1 MNTLRIGL
9 VSISDRASSGVYQDK
24 GIPALEEWLARALTT
39 PFELQTRL
47 IPDEQAII
55 EQTLCELVDEMGC
68 HLVLTTG
75 GTGPARRD
83 VTPDATLAIADREM
97 PGFGEQMRQVSLHFV
112 PTAILSR
119 QVGVIRKQAGRIP
132 RVFINDLL
140 ARTDIVD
147 LIDARVKLKK
157 QGKNFHACCP
167 FHNEKTPSFTVNGE
181 KQFYHCFGC
190 GAHGN
195 AIDFLMNYDKLEFV
209 ETVEELAAM
218 HNLEVPFEAGSGPSQ
233 IERHQRQTLY
243 QLMDG
248 LNTFYQ
254 QSLQQPVAMSA
265 RQYLEKRGLS
275 HEVIARFAIGFA
287 PPGWDNVL
295 KRFGGNPENR
305 QSLIDAGMLVTN
317 DQGRSYDRFR
327 ERVMFPIRDKRGR
340 VIGFGGRVLG
350 NDTPKYLN
358 SPETDIFHKGR
369 QLYGLYEAQ
378 QDNAEPNRLLV
389 VEGYMDVVA
398 LAQYG
403 INYAVASLGTS
414 TTADHIQ
421 LLFRATNNVICC
433 YDGDRAGRDAAWR
446 ALETALPYMTDGRQ
460 LRFMFLP
467 DGEDPDTLVR
477 KEGKEA
483 FEARMEQAMPLSA
496 FLFNSL
502 MPQVDLSTPDGRAR
516 LSTLALPLISQV
528 PGETLR
534 IYLRQE
540 LGNKLGILDD
550 SQLERL
556 MPKAAESGVSRPV
569 PQLKRTTMR
578 ILIGLLVQNPELAT
592 LVPPLENLDEN
603 KLPGLGLFREL
614 VNTCLSQ
621 PGLTTGQL
629 LEHYRGT
636 NNAATLEKL
645 SMWDDI
651 ADKNI
656 AEQTFTD
663 SLNHMFDSLLE
674 LRQEELI
681 ARERTHGLS
690 NEERLELWTL
700 NQELAKK

>member
-1 MNTLRIGL
+1 M
-9 VSISDRASSGVYQDK
+9 
-24 GIPALEEWLARALTT
+24 
-39 PFELQTRL
+39 
-47 IPDEQAII
+47 
-55 EQTLCELVDEMGC
+55 
-68 HLVLTTG
+68 
-75 GTGPARRD
+75 
-83 VTPDATLAIADREM
+83 
-97 PGFGEQMRQVSLHFV
+97 
-112 PTAILSR
+112 
-119 QVGVIRKQAGRIP
+119 AGRIP

-157 QGKNFHACCP
+157 QGKNYHACCP

-218 HNLEVPFEAGSGPSQ
+218 HNLEVPFEAGSGPTQ

-243 QLMDG
+243 ELLDG
-248 LNTFYQ
+248 LNGFYRQ
-254 QSLQQPVAMSA
+254 ALQAQSAEPA
-265 RQYLEKRGLS
+265 RQYLAKRGLS
-275 HEVIARFAIGFA
+275 QSVIERFAIGYA

-295 KRFGGNPENR
+295 KRFGNNSENR
-305 QSLIDAGMLVTN
+305 KSLIDAGMLVTN

-350 NDTPKYLN
+350 DALPKYLN

-369 QLYGLYEAQ
+369 QLYGLYEVQ
-378 QDNAEPNRLLV
+378 QSDPNPPRLLV

-398 LAQYG
+398 LSQYD
-403 INYAVASLGTS
+403 INYAVASLGTA
-414 TTADHIQ
+414 TTAEHIQ
-421 LLFRATNNVICC
+421 MLFRVTNNVICC
-433 YDGDRAGRDAAWR
+433 YDGDRAGRSAAWR

-477 KEGKEA
+477 QEGKAA
-483 FEARMEQAMPLSA
+483 FEARMEQAQPLST

-502 MPQVDLSTPDGRAR
+502 LPQVDLSTPDGRAQ

-556 MPKAAESGVSRPV
+556 MTRQADNSQTRPA
-569 PQLKRTTMR
+569 PTLKRTTMR
-578 ILIGLLVQNPELAT
+578 ILIGLLVQNPELAP
-592 LVPPLENLDEN
+592 LVPSLAALDKT
-603 KLPGLGLFREL
+603 KLPGLELFAEL

-636 NNAATLEKL
+636 KEAATLEKL
-645 SMWDDI
+645 STWDDI
-651 ADKNI
+651 ADKDI
-656 AEQTFTD
+656 AEKTFTD
-663 SLNHMFDSLLE
+663 ALDHMFDSVLE
-674 LRQEELI
+674 LRLTELI
-681 ARERTHGLS
+681 ARSRTQGLS
-690 NEERLELWTL
+690 AAEREEVRIITE
-700 NQELAKK
+700 ARARK

>member
-1 MNTLRIGL
+1 M
-9 VSISDRASSGVYQDK
+9 
-24 GIPALEEWLARALTT
+24 
-39 PFELQTRL
+39 
-47 IPDEQAII
+47 
-55 EQTLCELVDEMGC
+55 
-68 HLVLTTG
+68 
-75 GTGPARRD
+75 
-83 VTPDATLAIADREM
+83 
-97 PGFGEQMRQVSLHFV
+97 
-112 PTAILSR
+112 
-119 QVGVIRKQAGRIP
+119 AGRIP

-157 QGKNFHACCP
+157 QGKNYHACCP

-218 HNLEVPFEAGSGPSQ
+218 HNLEVPFEAGSGPTQ

-243 QLMDG
+243 ELLDG
-248 LNTFYQ
+248 LNGFYRQ
-254 QSLQQPVAMSA
+254 ALQAQSAEPA
-265 RQYLEKRGLS
+265 RQYLAKRGLS
-275 HEVIARFAIGFA
+275 ESVIERFAIGYA

-295 KRFGGNPENR
+295 KRFGNNSENR
-305 QSLIDAGMLVTN
+305 KSLIDAGMLVTN

-350 NDTPKYLN
+350 DALPKYLN

-369 QLYGLYEAQ
+369 QLYGLYEVQ
-378 QDNAEPNRLLV
+378 QSDPNPPRLLV

-398 LAQYG
+398 LSQYD
-403 INYAVASLGTS
+403 INYAVASLGTA
-414 TTADHIQ
+414 TTAEHIQ
-421 LLFRATNNVICC
+421 MLFRVTNNVICC
-433 YDGDRAGRDAAWR
+433 YDGDRAGRSAAWR

-477 KEGKEA
+477 QEGKAA
-483 FEARMEQAMPLSA
+483 FEARMEQAQPLST

-502 MPQVDLSTPDGRAR
+502 LPQVDLSTPDGRAQ

-556 MPKAAESGVSRPV
+556 MTRQADNSQTRPA
-569 PQLKRTTMR
+569 PTLKRTTMR
-578 ILIGLLVQNPELAT
+578 ILIGLLVQNPELAP
-592 LVPPLENLDEN
+592 LVPSLAALDKT
-603 KLPGLGLFREL
+603 KLPGLELFAEL

-636 NNAATLEKL
+636 KEAATLEKL
-645 SMWDDI
+645 STWDDI
-651 ADKNI
+651 ADKDI
-656 AEQTFTD
+656 AEKTFTD
-663 SLNHMFDSLLE
+663 ALDHMFDSVLE
-674 LRQEELI
+674 LRLTELI
-681 ARERTHGLS
+681 ARSRTQGLS
-690 NEERLELWTL
+690 AAEREEVRIITE
-700 NQELAKK
+700 ARARK

>member
-1 MNTLRIGL
+1 
-9 VSISDRASSGVYQDK
+9 
-24 GIPALEEWLARALTT
+24 
-39 PFELQTRL
+39 
-47 IPDEQAII
+47 
-55 EQTLCELVDEMGC
+55 MG
-68 HLVLTTG
+68 H
-75 GTGPARRD
+75 
-83 VTPDATLAIADREM
+83 M
-97 PGFGEQMRQVSLHFV
+97 
-112 PTAILSR
+112 
-119 QVGVIRKQAGRIP
+119 AGRIP

-140 ARTDIVD
+140 ARTDIID

-157 QGKNFHACCP
+157 QGKNWHACCP
-167 FHNEKTPSFTVNGE
+167 FHNEKSPSFTVNGE

-218 HNLEVPFEAGSGPSQ
+218 HNLEVPYEAGNGPSQ
-233 IERHQRQTLY
+233 IERHQRQSLY

-248 LNTFYQ
+248 LSAFYQ
-254 QSLQQPVAMSA
+254 QSLTQPAAEPA
-265 RQYLEKRGLS
+265 RQYLERRGLS
-275 HEVIARFAIGFA
+275 SDVIARFAIGYA

-295 KRFGGNPENR
+295 KRFGANQENR

-340 VIGFGGRVLG
+340 VMGFGGRVLG

-378 QDNAEPNRLLV
+378 QDNDEPQRLLV

-421 LLFRATNNVICC
+421 LLFRVTKNVICC

-446 ALETALPYMTDGRQ
+446 ALETALPYMSDGRQ

-477 KEGKEA
+477 KEGKAA
-483 FEARMEQAMPLSA
+483 FEARMEQAMPLST

-502 MPQVDLSTPDGRAR
+502 LPQADLTTPDGTTQLAA
-516 LSTLALPLISQV
+516 LALPLISQV

-534 IYLRQE
+534 IQLRQL
-540 LGNKLGILDD
+540 LGNKIGIFDDAQLD
-550 SQLERL
+550 RL
-556 MPKAAESGVSRPV
+556 MPKQAENATARPA

-578 ILIGLLVQNPELAT
+578 ILIGLLVQSPELAP
-592 LVPPLENLDEN
+592 LVPPLEGLD
-603 KLPGLGLFREL
+603 KSSMAGLGLFTEL

-629 LEHYRGT
+629 LEQYRGT
-636 NNAATLEKL
+636 KEAATLEKL
-645 SMWDDI
+645 AMWDDI
-651 ADKNI
+651 ADKDI
-656 AEQTFTD
+656 AEKTFND
-663 SLNHMFDSLLE
+663 ALNHMFDSMLVQ
-674 LRQEELI
+674 RQEELI
-681 ARERTHGLS
+681 ARDRIHGLS
-690 NEERLELWTL
+690 SEERRELWQL

>member
-1 MNTLRIGL
+1 MGL
-9 VSISDRASSGVYQDK
+9 
-24 GIPALEEWLARALTT
+24 
-39 PFELQTRL
+39 
-47 IPDEQAII
+47 
-55 EQTLCELVDEMGC
+55 M
-68 HLVLTTG
+68 
-75 GTGPARRD
+75 
-83 VTPDATLAIADREM
+83 
-97 PGFGEQMRQVSLHFV
+97 
-112 PTAILSR
+112 
-119 QVGVIRKQAGRIP
+119 AGRIP

-157 QGKNFHACCP
+157 QGKNYHACCP

-218 HNLEVPFEAGSGPSQ
+218 HNLDVPYEAGSGPSQ
-233 IERHQRQTLY
+233 IERHQRQNLY
-243 QLMDG
+243 QLLDG
-248 LNTFYQ
+248 LNAFYQ
-254 QSLQQPVAMSA
+254 QSLTQPNAKDA
-265 RQYLEKRGLS
+265 REYLSRRGLS
-275 HEVIARFAIGFA
+275 ADVISRFAIGYA

-295 KRFGGNPENR
+295 KRFGGNDENR

-317 DQGRSYDRFR
+317 DKGRSYDRFR

-350 NDTPKYLN
+350 DGQPKYLN

-378 QDNAEPNRLLV
+378 LSSPEPARLLV

-398 LAQYG
+398 LAQYD

-421 LLFRATNNVICC
+421 LLFRVTNNVICC

-446 ALETALPYMTDGRQ
+446 ALETALPYMNDGRQ

-477 KEGKEA
+477 KEGKAA
-483 FEARMEQAMPLSA
+483 FEARMEQAQPLST

-502 MPQVDLSTPDGRAR
+502 MPQVDLSTPDGRAQ
-516 LSTLALPLISQV
+516 LSTLALPLITQV

-540 LGNKLGILDD
+540 LGKKLGILDD
-550 SQLERL
+550 SALERL
-556 MPKAAESGVSRPV
+556 MPKQAEATARAAPT
-569 PQLKRTTMR
+569 LKRTTMR
-578 ILIGLLVQNPELAT
+578 ILIGLLLQNPELAPQ
-592 LVPPLENLDEN
+592 VPPLDALDKN
-603 KLPGLGLFREL
+603 KLPGLGLFAEL

-629 LEHYRGT
+629 LEQYRGT
-636 NNAATLEKL
+636 KEAATLEKL

-651 ADKNI
+651 ADKDI
-656 AEQTFTD
+656 AEKTFTD
-663 SLNHMFDSLLE
+663 SLNHMFDSMLE
-674 LRQEELI
+674 QRQEELI

-690 NEERLELWTL
+690 SEERRELWRL

>member
-1 MNTLRIGL
+1 M
-9 VSISDRASSGVYQDK
+9 
-24 GIPALEEWLARALTT
+24 
-39 PFELQTRL
+39 
-47 IPDEQAII
+47 
-55 EQTLCELVDEMGC
+55 
-68 HLVLTTG
+68 
-75 GTGPARRD
+75 
-83 VTPDATLAIADREM
+83 
-97 PGFGEQMRQVSLHFV
+97 
-112 PTAILSR
+112 
-119 QVGVIRKQAGRIP
+119 AGRIP

-167 FHNEKTPSFTVNGE
+167 FHNEKTPSFTVNGD

-218 HNLEVPFEAGSGPSQ
+218 HNMEIPYEASSGPTQ

-248 LNTFYQ
+248 LNAFYQ
-254 QSLQQPVAMSA
+254 QSLTHPAADPA

-275 HEVIARFAIGFA
+275 SDVIARFAVGYA
-287 PPGWDNVL
+287 PPGWDNAL
-295 KRFGGNPENR
+295 KRFGGNSENR

-327 ERVMFPIRDKRGR
+327 DRVMFPIRDKRGR

-369 QLYGLYEAQ
+369 QLYGLYEALQ
-378 QDNAEPNRLLV
+378 NAAEPQRLLV

-421 LLFRATNNVICC
+421 LLFRSTQNVICC

-446 ALETALPYMTDGRQ
+446 ALETAMPYMTDGRQ

-477 KEGKEA
+477 KEGKDA
-483 FEARMEQAMPLSA
+483 FEARMEHAQPLSV

-502 MPQVDLSTPDGRAR
+502 LPQVDLSTPDG
-516 LSTLALPLISQV
+516 STQLAALALPLINQV
-528 PGETLR
+528 PGDAHR
-534 IYLRQE
+534 IQLRQT
-540 LGNKLGILDD
+540 LGLKLGIFDD
-550 SQLERL
+550 SQLDRL
-556 MPKAAESGVSRPV
+556 MPKQAESGAVRPP

-578 ILIGLLVQNPELAT
+578 ILIGLLLQNPDLAP
-592 LVPPLENLDEN
+592 LVPPLADLDQS
-603 KLPGLGLFREL
+603 KLPGLGLFAEL

-636 NNAATLEKL
+636 NEAATLEKL

-651 ADKNI
+651 ADKEI
-656 AEQTFTD
+656 AEKTFTD
-663 SLNHMFDSLLE
+663 SLNHMFDSLLK

-681 ARERTHGLS
+681 ARDRTHGLNS
-690 NEERLELWTL
+690 EERREFWEIRQALE
-700 NQELAKK
+700 KK

>member
-1 MNTLRIGL
+1 M
-9 VSISDRASSGVYQDK
+9 
-24 GIPALEEWLARALTT
+24 
-39 PFELQTRL
+39 
-47 IPDEQAII
+47 
-55 EQTLCELVDEMGC
+55 
-68 HLVLTTG
+68 
-75 GTGPARRD
+75 
-83 VTPDATLAIADREM
+83 
-97 PGFGEQMRQVSLHFV
+97 
-112 PTAILSR
+112 
-119 QVGVIRKQAGRIP
+119 AGRIP

-157 QGKNFHACCP
+157 QGKNYHACCP

-218 HNLEVPFEAGSGPSQ
+218 HNLEVPFEAGSGPTQ

-243 QLMDG
+243 ELLDG
-248 LNTFYQ
+248 LNGFYRQ
-254 QSLQQPVAMSA
+254 ALQAQNAEPA
-265 RQYLEKRGLS
+265 RQYLAKRGLS
-275 HEVIARFAIGFA
+275 ESVIERFAIGYA
-287 PPGWDNVL
+287 PPGWDNAL
-295 KRFGGNPENR
+295 KRFGTNSENR

-317 DQGRSYDRFR
+317 DKGRSYDRFR

-350 NDTPKYLN
+350 DALPKYLN

-369 QLYGLYEAQ
+369 QLYGLYEVQ
-378 QDNAEPNRLLV
+378 QSDPNPPRLLV

-398 LAQYG
+398 LSQYD
-403 INYAVASLGTS
+403 INYAVASLGTA
-414 TTADHIQ
+414 TTAEHIQ
-421 LLFRATNNVICC
+421 MLFRVTNNVICC
-433 YDGDRAGRDAAWR
+433 YDGDRAGRSAAWR

-477 KEGKEA
+477 QEGKAA
-483 FEARMEQAMPLSA
+483 FEARMEQAQPLST

-502 MPQVDLSTPDGRAR
+502 LPQVDLSTPDGRAQ

-550 SQLERL
+550 NQLERL
-556 MPKAAESGVSRPV
+556 MTRQADNSQTRPA
-569 PQLKRTTMR
+569 PTLKRTTMR
-578 ILIGLLVQNPELAT
+578 ILIGLLVQNPELAP
-592 LVPPLENLDEN
+592 LVPSLAALDKT
-603 KLPGLGLFREL
+603 KLPGLELFSEL

-636 NNAATLEKL
+636 KEAATLEKL
-645 SMWDDI
+645 STWDDI
-651 ADKNI
+651 ADKDI
-656 AEQTFTD
+656 AEKTFTD
-663 SLNHMFDSLLE
+663 ALDHLFDSVLE
-674 LRQEELI
+674 LRLTELI
-681 ARERTHGLS
+681 ARSRTQGLS
-690 NEERLELWTL
+690 AAEREEVRIITEAR
-700 NQELAKK
+700 AKK

>member
-1 MNTLRIGL
+1 
-9 VSISDRASSGVYQDK
+9 
-24 GIPALEEWLARALTT
+24 
-39 PFELQTRL
+39 
-47 IPDEQAII
+47 
-55 EQTLCELVDEMGC
+55 MG
-68 HLVLTTG
+68 H
-75 GTGPARRD
+75 
-83 VTPDATLAIADREM
+83 M
-97 PGFGEQMRQVSLHFV
+97 
-112 PTAILSR
+112 
-119 QVGVIRKQAGRIP
+119 AGRIP

-140 ARTDIVD
+140 ARTDIID

-157 QGKNFHACCP
+157 QGKNWHACCP
-167 FHNEKTPSFTVNGE
+167 FHNEKSPSFTVNGE

-218 HNLEVPFEAGSGPSQ
+218 HNLEVPYEAGNGPSQ
-233 IERHQRQTLY
+233 IERHQRQSLY

-248 LNTFYQ
+248 LSAFYQ
-254 QSLQQPVAMSA
+254 QSLTQPAAEPA
-265 RQYLEKRGLS
+265 RQYLERRGLS
-275 HEVIARFAIGFA
+275 SDVIARFAIGYA

-295 KRFGGNPENR
+295 KRFGANQENR

-340 VIGFGGRVLG
+340 VMGFGGRVLG

-378 QDNAEPNRLLV
+378 QDNDEPQRLLV

-421 LLFRATNNVICC
+421 LLFRVTKNVICC

-446 ALETALPYMTDGRQ
+446 ALETALPYMSDGRQ

-477 KEGKEA
+477 QEGKAA
-483 FEARMEQAMPLSA
+483 FEARMEQAMPLST

-502 MPQVDLSTPDGRAR
+502 LPQADLTTPDGTTQLAA
-516 LSTLALPLISQV
+516 LALPLISQV

-534 IYLRQE
+534 IQLRQL
-540 LGNKLGILDD
+540 LGNKIGIFDDAQLD
-550 SQLERL
+550 RL
-556 MPKAAESGVSRPV
+556 MPKQAENATARPA

-578 ILIGLLVQNPELAT
+578 ILIGLLVQSPELAP
-592 LVPPLENLDEN
+592 LVPPLEGLD
-603 KLPGLGLFREL
+603 KSRMAGLGLFTEL

-629 LEHYRGT
+629 LEQYRGT
-636 NNAATLEKL
+636 KEAATLEKL
-645 SMWDDI
+645 AMWDDI
-651 ADKNI
+651 ADKDI
-656 AEQTFTD
+656 AEKTFND
-663 SLNHMFDSLLE
+663 ALNHMFDSMLVQ
-674 LRQEELI
+674 RQEELI
-681 ARERTHGLS
+681 ARDRTHGLS
-690 NEERLELWTL
+690 SEERRELWQL

>member
-1 MNTLRIGL
+1 MGL
-9 VSISDRASSGVYQDK
+9 
-24 GIPALEEWLARALTT
+24 
-39 PFELQTRL
+39 
-47 IPDEQAII
+47 
-55 EQTLCELVDEMGC
+55 M
-68 HLVLTTG
+68 
-75 GTGPARRD
+75 
-83 VTPDATLAIADREM
+83 
-97 PGFGEQMRQVSLHFV
+97 
-112 PTAILSR
+112 
-119 QVGVIRKQAGRIP
+119 AGRIP

-147 LIDARVKLKK
+147 LVDARVKLKK
-157 QGKNFHACCP
+157 QGKNYHACCP

-218 HNLEVPFEAGSGPSQ
+218 HNLDVPYEAGTGPSQ
-233 IERHQRQTLY
+233 IERHQRQNLY
-243 QLMDG
+243 QLLDG
-248 LNTFYQ
+248 LSTFYQ
-254 QSLQQPVAMSA
+254 QSLTQSNASDA
-265 RQYLEKRGLS
+265 REYLSRRGLS
-275 HEVIARFAIGFA
+275 ADVISRFAIGYA
-287 PPGWDNVL
+287 PAGWDNVL
-295 KRFGGNPENR
+295 KRFGGNEENR

-317 DQGRSYDRFR
+317 DRGRSYDRFR

-350 NDTPKYLN
+350 DGQPKYLN

-378 QDNAEPNRLLV
+378 QSSPEPARLLV

-398 LAQYG
+398 LAQYD

-421 LLFRATNNVICC
+421 LLFRVTNNVICC

-477 KEGKEA
+477 KEGKDA
-483 FEARMEQAMPLSA
+483 FEARMEQAQPLST

-502 MPQVDLSTPDGRAR
+502 MPQVDLSTPDGRAQ
-516 LSTLALPLISQV
+516 LSTLALPLITQV

-540 LGNKLGILDD
+540 LGKKLGILDD
-550 SQLERL
+550 SALERL
-556 MPKAAESGVSRPV
+556 MPKQADAAVRTAPT
-569 PQLKRTTMR
+569 LKRTTMR
-578 ILIGLLVQNPELAT
+578 ILIGLLLQNPELAPQ
-592 LVPPLENLDEN
+592 VPPLDALDKD
-603 KLPGLGLFREL
+603 KLPGLGLFAEL

-629 LEHYRGT
+629 LEQYRGT
-636 NNAATLEKL
+636 KESATLEKL

-651 ADKNI
+651 ADKDI
-656 AEQTFTD
+656 AEKTFTD
-663 SLNHMFDSLLE
+663 SLNHMFDSMLE
-674 LRQEELI
+674 QRQEELI

-690 NEERLELWTL
+690 SEERRELWRL

>member
-1 MNTLRIGL
+1 M
-9 VSISDRASSGVYQDK
+9 
-24 GIPALEEWLARALTT
+24 
-39 PFELQTRL
+39 
-47 IPDEQAII
+47 
-55 EQTLCELVDEMGC
+55 
-68 HLVLTTG
+68 
-75 GTGPARRD
+75 
-83 VTPDATLAIADREM
+83 
-97 PGFGEQMRQVSLHFV
+97 
-112 PTAILSR
+112 
-119 QVGVIRKQAGRIP
+119 AGRIP

-157 QGKNFHACCP
+157 QGKNYHACCP

-218 HNLEVPFEAGSGPSQ
+218 HNLEVPFEAGSGPTQ

-243 QLMDG
+243 ELLDG
-248 LNTFYQ
+248 LNGFYRQ
-254 QSLQQPVAMSA
+254 ALQAQSGEPA
-265 RQYLEKRGLS
+265 RHYLAKRGLS
-275 HEVIARFAIGFA
+275 DSVIERFAIGYA
-287 PPGWDNVL
+287 PPGWDNAL
-295 KRFGGNPENR
+295 KRFGNNSENR
-305 QSLIDAGMLVTN
+305 KSLIDAGMLVTN
-317 DQGRSYDRFR
+317 DNGRSYDRFR

-350 NDTPKYLN
+350 DALPKYLN

-369 QLYGLYEAQ
+369 QLYGLYEVQ
-378 QDNAEPNRLLV
+378 QSDPNPQRLLV

-398 LAQYG
+398 LAQYD
-403 INYAVASLGTS
+403 INYAVASLGTA
-414 TTADHIQ
+414 TTAEHIQ
-421 LLFRATNNVICC
+421 MLFRATNTVICC
-433 YDGDRAGRDAAWR
+433 YDGDRAGRSAAWR

-477 KEGKEA
+477 KEGKAA
-483 FEARMEQAMPLSA
+483 FEARMEQAQPLST

-502 MPQVDLSTPDGRAR
+502 LPQVDLSTPDGRAQ

-556 MPKAAESGVSRPV
+556 MTRQADNSQTRPA
-569 PQLKRTTMR
+569 PTLKRTTMR
-578 ILIGLLVQNPELAT
+578 ILIGLLVQNPELAP
-592 LVPPLENLDEN
+592 LVPSLAALDKT
-603 KLPGLGLFREL
+603 KLPGLELFSEL

-636 NNAATLEKL
+636 KEAATLEKL
-645 SMWDDI
+645 STWDDI
-651 ADKNI
+651 ADKDI
-656 AEQTFTD
+656 AEKTFTD
-663 SLNHMFDSLLE
+663 ALDHMFDSVLE
-674 LRQEELI
+674 LRLTELI
-681 ARERTHGLS
+681 ARSRTQGLS
-690 NEERLELWTL
+690 AAEREEVRIITEAR
-700 NQELAKK
+700 AKK

>member
-1 MNTLRIGL
+1 M
-9 VSISDRASSGVYQDK
+9 Q
-24 GIPALEEWLARALTT
+24 PA
-39 PFELQTRL
+39 
-47 IPDEQAII
+47 
-55 EQTLCELVDEMGC
+55 
-68 HLVLTTG
+68 
-75 GTGPARRD
+75 
-83 VTPDATLAIADREM
+83 AD
-97 PGFGEQMRQVSLHFV
+97 P
-112 PTAILSR
+112 
-119 QVGVIRKQAGRIP
+119 
-132 RVFINDLL
+132 
-140 ARTDIVD
+140 
-147 LIDARVKLKK
+147 
-157 QGKNFHACCP
+157 
-167 FHNEKTPSFTVNGE
+167 
-181 KQFYHCFGC
+181 
-190 GAHGN
+190 
-195 AIDFLMNYDKLEFV
+195 
-209 ETVEELAAM
+209 
-218 HNLEVPFEAGSGPSQ
+218 
-233 IERHQRQTLY
+233 
-243 QLMDG
+243 
-248 LNTFYQ
+248 
-254 QSLQQPVAMSA
+254 A
-265 RQYLEKRGLS
+265 RQYLAKRGLS
-275 HEVIARFAIGFA
+275 SEVITRFAIGYA

-295 KRFGGNPENR
+295 KRFGGNQENR

-350 NDTPKYLN
+350 DALPKYLN

-378 QDNAEPNRLLV
+378 QDNPEPPRLLV

-398 LAQYG
+398 LAQYD

-421 LLFRATNNVICC
+421 LLFRVTNNVICC

-477 KEGKEA
+477 KEGKAA
-483 FEARMEQAMPLSA
+483 FEARMEQAQPLST

-502 MPQVDLSTPDGRAR
+502 LPQVDLSTPDGRAQ
-516 LSTLALPLISQV
+516 LSTLALPLITQV

-550 SQLERL
+550 AQLERL
-556 MPKAAESGVSRPV
+556 MPKQAENGAPRPA

-578 ILIGLLVQNPELAT
+578 ILIGLLVQNPDLAP
-592 LVPPLENLDEN
+592 LVPPLEGLDSR
-603 KLPGLGLFREL
+603 KMPGLSLFNEL
-614 VNTCLSQ
+614 VKSCLAQ

-629 LEHYRGT
+629 LEQYRGT
-636 NNAATLEKL
+636 KEAATLEKL

-651 ADKNI
+651 ADKDI

-681 ARERTHGLS
+681 ARDRTHGLS
-690 NEERLELWTL
+690 SEERRELWTIS
-700 NQELAKK
+700 QELAKK

>member
-1 MNTLRIGL
+1 M
-9 VSISDRASSGVYQDK
+9 
-24 GIPALEEWLARALTT
+24 
-39 PFELQTRL
+39 
-47 IPDEQAII
+47 
-55 EQTLCELVDEMGC
+55 
-68 HLVLTTG
+68 
-75 GTGPARRD
+75 
-83 VTPDATLAIADREM
+83 
-97 PGFGEQMRQVSLHFV
+97 
-112 PTAILSR
+112 
-119 QVGVIRKQAGRIP
+119 AGRIP

-157 QGKNFHACCP
+157 QGKNYHACCP

-195 AIDFLMNYDKLEFV
+195 ALDFLMNYDKLEFV
-209 ETVEELAAM
+209 ESVEELAAM
-218 HNLEVPFEAGSGPSQ
+218 HNLEVPFEAGSGPSL

-248 LNTFYQ
+248 LNAFYQ
-254 QSLQQPVAMSA
+254 QSLIQSAAEPA
-265 RQYLEKRGLS
+265 RQYLSRRGLS
-275 HEVIARFAIGFA
+275 SEVITRFAIGYA

-295 KRFGGNPENR
+295 KRFGNNSENR
-305 QSLIDAGMLVTN
+305 KSLIDAGMLVTN

-378 QDNAEPNRLLV
+378 QDKDEPQRLLV

-421 LLFRATNNVICC
+421 LLFRVTKNVICC
-433 YDGDRAGRDAAWR
+433 YDGDRAGREAAWR
-446 ALETALPYMTDGRQ
+446 ALETALPYMSDGRQ

-483 FEARMEQAMPLSA
+483 FEARMEQAQPLST

-502 MPQVDLSTPDGRAR
+502 LPKADLTTPDGTTQLAA
-516 LSTLALPLISQV
+516 LALPLINQV

-534 IYLRQE
+534 IQLRQI
-540 LGNKLGILDD
+540 LGNKIGIFDDAQLD
-550 SQLERL
+550 RL
-556 MPKAAESGVSRPV
+556 MPKQVESAAARPA

-578 ILIGLLVQNPELAT
+578 ILIGLLIQNPELAPK
-592 LVPPLENLDEN
+592 VPSLAGLDQSR
-603 KLPGLGLFREL
+603 LPGLGLFAEL

-636 NNAATLEKL
+636 NEAATLEKL

-651 ADKNI
+651 ADKDI
-656 AEQTFTD
+656 AEKTFTD
-663 SLNHMFDSLLE
+663 ALNHMFDSMLE
-674 LRQEELI
+674 RRQEELI
-681 ARERTHGLS
+681 ARDRTHGLS
-690 NEERLELWTL
+690 SEERRELWQL

>member
-1 MNTLRIGL
+1 M
-9 VSISDRASSGVYQDK
+9 
-24 GIPALEEWLARALTT
+24 
-39 PFELQTRL
+39 
-47 IPDEQAII
+47 
-55 EQTLCELVDEMGC
+55 
-68 HLVLTTG
+68 
-75 GTGPARRD
+75 
-83 VTPDATLAIADREM
+83 
-97 PGFGEQMRQVSLHFV
+97 
-112 PTAILSR
+112 
-119 QVGVIRKQAGRIP
+119 AGRIP

-147 LIDARVKLKK
+147 LVDARVKLKK
-157 QGKNFHACCP
+157 QGKNYHACCP

-218 HNLEVPFEAGSGPSQ
+218 HNLDVPYEAGSGPSQ
-233 IERHQRQTLY
+233 IERHQRQNLY
-243 QLMDG
+243 QLLDG
-248 LNTFYQ
+248 LSAFYQ
-254 QSLQQPVAMSA
+254 QSLTQPNASDA
-265 RQYLEKRGLS
+265 REYLSRRGLS
-275 HEVIARFAIGFA
+275 ADVISRFAIGYA
-287 PPGWDNVL
+287 PAGWDNVL
-295 KRFGGNPENR
+295 KRFGGNDENR

-317 DQGRSYDRFR
+317 DRGRSYDRFR

-350 NDTPKYLN
+350 DGQPKYLN

-378 QDNAEPNRLLV
+378 QSSPEPARLLV

-398 LAQYG
+398 LAQYD

-421 LLFRATNNVICC
+421 LLFRVTNNVICC

-477 KEGKEA
+477 KEGKDA
-483 FEARMEQAMPLSA
+483 FEARMEQAQPLST

-502 MPQVDLSTPDGRAR
+502 MPQVDLSTPDGRAQ
-516 LSTLALPLISQV
+516 LSTLALPLITQV

-540 LGNKLGILDD
+540 LGKKLGILDD
-550 SQLERL
+550 SALERL
-556 MPKAAESGVSRPV
+556 MPKQADAAVRTAPT
-569 PQLKRTTMR
+569 LKRTTMR
-578 ILIGLLVQNPELAT
+578 ILIGLLLQNPELAPQ
-592 LVPPLENLDEN
+592 VPPLDALDKD
-603 KLPGLGLFREL
+603 KLPGLGLFAEL

-629 LEHYRGT
+629 LEQYRGT
-636 NNAATLEKL
+636 KEAATLEKL

-651 ADKNI
+651 ADKDI
-656 AEQTFTD
+656 AEKTFTD
-663 SLNHMFDSLLE
+663 SLNHMFDSMLE
-674 LRQEELI
+674 QRQEELI

-690 NEERLELWTL
+690 SEERRELWRL

>member
-1 MNTLRIGL
+1 M
-9 VSISDRASSGVYQDK
+9 
-24 GIPALEEWLARALTT
+24 
-39 PFELQTRL
+39 
-47 IPDEQAII
+47 
-55 EQTLCELVDEMGC
+55 
-68 HLVLTTG
+68 
-75 GTGPARRD
+75 
-83 VTPDATLAIADREM
+83 
-97 PGFGEQMRQVSLHFV
+97 
-112 PTAILSR
+112 
-119 QVGVIRKQAGRIP
+119 AGRIP

-254 QSLQQPVAMSA
+254 QSLQQPVATSA

-414 TTADHIQ
+414 TTADHIHM
-421 LLFRATNNVICC
+421 LFRATNNVICC

-446 ALETALPYMTDGRQ
+446 ALETAMPYMADGRQ

-483 FEARMEQAMPLSA
+483 FEARMEQAQPLSM
-496 FLFNSL
+496 FLFNNL
-502 MPQVDLSTPDGRAR
+502 LPQVDLSSPDG
-516 LSTLALPLISQV
+516 STKLAALALPLINQV
-528 PGETLR
+528 PGDAHR
-534 IYLRQE
+534 IQLRQM
-540 LGNKLGILDD
+540 LGLKLGIFDDAQLD
-550 SQLERL
+550 RL
-556 MPKAAESGVSRPV
+556 VPKQAENSVVRPV
-569 PQLKRTTMR
+569 QLIKRTPMR
-578 ILIGLLVQNPELAT
+578 ILIGLLIQNPGLAP
-592 LVPPLENLDEN
+592 LVPPLQGLSQT
-603 KLPGLGLFREL
+603 KLPGLDLFAEL
-614 VNTCLSQ
+614 VNICITE

-629 LEHYRGT
+629 LENYRGSSEYS
-636 NNAATLEKL
+636 TLEKL
-645 SMWDDI
+645 SVWNDI
-651 ADKNI
+651 KDENVEK
-656 AEQTFTD
+656 TFTD
-663 SLNHMFDSLLE
+663 TLNTIFDSM
-674 LRQEELI
+674 LRMRLEELI
-681 ARERTHGLS
+681 ALDRTNGLS
-690 NEERLELWTL
+690 TEERREFWEIRQALE
-700 NQELAKK
+700 KSKI

>member
-1 MNTLRIGL
+1 M
-9 VSISDRASSGVYQDK
+9 
-24 GIPALEEWLARALTT
+24 
-39 PFELQTRL
+39 
-47 IPDEQAII
+47 
-55 EQTLCELVDEMGC
+55 
-68 HLVLTTG
+68 
-75 GTGPARRD
+75 
-83 VTPDATLAIADREM
+83 
-97 PGFGEQMRQVSLHFV
+97 
-112 PTAILSR
+112 
-119 QVGVIRKQAGRIP
+119 AGRIP

-181 KQFYHCFGC
+181 KQFFYCFGC
-190 GAHGN
+190 GENGN
-195 AIDFLMNYDKLEFV
+195 AIDFLMKYDKLDFV
-209 ETVEELAAM
+209 ESVEELASM
-218 HNLEVPFEAGSGPSQ
+218 HNLDIPYETGTGLSQ
-233 IERHQRQTLY
+233 IERHQRQNLY

-254 QSLQQPVAMSA
+254 NALTSPAADAA
-265 RQYLEKRGLS
+265 RQYLVTRGLS
-275 HEVIARFAIGFA
+275 ADVIARFAIGYA
-287 PPGWDNVL
+287 PAGWSNAL
-295 KRFGGNPENR
+295 NEFGGNSDNR
-305 QSLIDAGMLVTN
+305 KLLLDAGMLVSN
-317 DQGRSYDRFR
+317 DQGNTYDRFR
-327 ERVMFPIRDKRGR
+327 NRIMFPIRDKRGR

-378 QDNAEPNRLLV
+378 QATAEPSRLLV

-398 LAQYG
+398 LAQYD

-421 LLFRATNNVICC
+421 LLFRVTNTVICC

-446 ALETALPYMTDGRQ
+446 ALETALAYMSDGRQ

-477 KEGKEA
+477 KEGKAA
-483 FEARMEQAMPLSA
+483 FEARMETAQPLST

-502 MPQVDLSTPDGRAR
+502 LPQVDLSSPDGRTR
-516 LSTLALPLISQV
+516 LATLALPLINQV

-540 LGNKLGILDD
+540 LGNKLGIFDDAALD
-550 SQLERL
+550 RL
-556 MPKAAESGVSRPV
+556 MPKIAENSGRRAA

-578 ILIGLLVQNPELAT
+578 ILIGLLLQNPELA
-592 LVPPLENLDEN
+592 PLAP
-603 KLPGLGLFREL
+603 LPGALDSSKIPGLKLFNEL
-614 VNTCLSQ
+614 VNACLAQ

-629 LEHYRGT
+629 LELYRGT
-636 NNAATLEKL
+636 KEAATLEKL
-645 SMWDDI
+645 AAWDDI
-651 ADKNI
+651 ADKDI
-656 AEQTFTD
+656 AEKTFTD
-663 SLNHMFDSLLE
+663 ALNHLFDSVLE
-674 LRQEELI
+674 LRLTELI
-681 ARERTHGLS
+681 ARSRTEGLS
-690 NEERLELWTL
+690 PAEREEVRII
-700 NQELAKK
+700 NQARAKK